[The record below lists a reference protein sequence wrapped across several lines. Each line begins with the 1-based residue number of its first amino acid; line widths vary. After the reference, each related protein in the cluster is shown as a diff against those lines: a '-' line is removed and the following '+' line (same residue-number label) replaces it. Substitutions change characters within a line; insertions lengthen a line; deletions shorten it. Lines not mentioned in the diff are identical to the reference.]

1 MVSANR
7 RLCVAWRRR
16 KQRLSNRCGGTSPL
30 SPGRSASMGI
40 NASRSCPMGAER
52 LARRR
57 LLSGSIP
64 IDFWSAH
71 SLRQDFALSTCSFCK
86 RWSLKSASSISPRVK
101 ASAVVRVLRLDGR
114 NFKTSGV
121 SFIGQ
126 ERHVLQCI
134 FLLAEPVSARRERR
148 HE

>member
-1 MVSANR
+1 MVSANP
-7 RLCVAWRRR
+7 RLCVAWAASKTDIVKPVRRYLATFARTVR
-16 KQRLSNRCGGTSPL
+16 KYQNQRI
-30 SPGRSASMGI
+30 AFW
-40 NASRSCPMGAER
+40 PMGAER

-101 ASAVVRVLRLDGR
+101 ASAVVRGLRLDGR